1 MSRRLEILEQ
11 MVILANRLTEIVDE
25 MQKRS
30 KSLKGMGEQRLP
42 SRPSRNTR

>member
-30 KSLKGMGEQRLP
+30 KSLRG
-42 SRPSRNTR
+42 

>member
-30 KSLKGMGEQRLP
+30 KLLGGNE
-42 SRPSRNTR
+42 